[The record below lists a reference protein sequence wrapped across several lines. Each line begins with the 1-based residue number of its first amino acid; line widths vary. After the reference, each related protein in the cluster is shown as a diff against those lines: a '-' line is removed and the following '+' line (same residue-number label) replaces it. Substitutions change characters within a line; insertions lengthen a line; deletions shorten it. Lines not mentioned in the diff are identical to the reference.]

1 MPCACG
7 FVLLP
12 PPILIGVVVVVVSSI
27 QSVGVFCLFSFVSFF
42 SLLCV
47 CVKKILSRLF
57 FLSLLCLFLV
67 SFLLSSVCQNS
78 FVFFLHQKIKSEETV
93 EKSLSSFFKNFSR
106 HASSS
111 NNFYSIRR
119 PSSFEGGGLF
129 MMSEK

>member
-1 MPCACG
+1 
-7 FVLLP
+7 
-12 PPILIGVVVVVVSSI
+12 LIGGVGVVVSSI

-78 FVFFLHQKIKSEETV
+78 IRLSFCIK
-93 EKSLSSFFKNFSR
+93 KSKAMRQLKNLSRLSSKILAATHHRLTTFIAFVV
-106 HASSS
+106 
-111 NNFYSIRR
+111 RR
-119 PSSFEGGGLF
+119 RLKVVVFL
-129 MMSEK
+129 

>member
-12 PPILIGVVVVVVSSI
+12 PPILIGVVVVVVVVSSI

-78 FVFFLHQKIKSEETV
+78 FVFLHQKIKSEETV

-119 PSSFEGGGLF
+119 PSSFGKVVVFL
-129 MMSEK
+129 

>member
-1 MPCACG
+1 
-7 FVLLP
+7 
-12 PPILIGVVVVVVSSI
+12 LIGGVGVVVSSI

-78 FVFFLHQKIKSEETV
+78 FVFLHQKIKSEETV
-93 EKSLSSFFKNFSR
+93 EKSLSYEFFKNFSR
-106 HASSS
+106 HKLIGKTT
-111 NNFYSIRR
+111 FIVFVW
-119 PSSFEGGGLF
+119 SFGGGGLF
-129 MMSEK
+129 MSSEK